1 MCDAKHSFICMSIS
15 QPVDQFFKS
24 NWKVGL
30 ILCGFSNAQSFKQV
44 SLYVFLVLG
53 LNCAVQLM
61 DEMA

>member
-1 MCDAKHSFICMSIS
+1 MCDAKHSFICMNIS
-15 QPVDQFFKS
+15 QLVDQFFKS
-24 NWKVGL
+24 NRKVSL
-30 ILCGFSNAQSFKQV
+30 IPCGFSNAQSFNQV